1 MQTELTSAYTLQ
13 DLFTV
18 GLDTRRNKL
27 RCTLTVPVDI
37 FPEAVV
43 GDIHLSQ
50 AFENVVGAGVE
61 VVGNTLLQFFYRDFR
76 RLAVR

>member
-1 MQTELTSAYTLQ
+1 MQTELNSAYTLQ

-18 GLDTRRNKL
+18 GLDTRRSIRRRAL
-27 RCTLTVPVDI
+27 AVPVDI

-50 AFENVVGAGVE
+50 AFENVVGAGIE
-61 VVGNTLLQFFYRDFR
+61 IVGDTLL
-76 RLAVR
+76 

>member
-1 MQTELTSAYTLQ
+1 MQTELNSAYTLQ

-18 GLDTRRNKL
+18 GFNTRRDKL
-27 RCTLTVPVDI
+27 RCALAVPVDI

-50 AFENVVGAGVE
+50 AFENVDGAGVE
-61 VVGNTLLQFFYRDFR
+61 VISDTLL
-76 RLAVR
+76 